1 MFNRKKWNGKVKHR
15 RPVSLR
21 AILLIPFVLQIAGA
35 VALTGYLSLRNGQQS
50 VNQVASRLRNEYSNR
65 INQHLESYLVSA
77 RHLSQM
83 NGTAMELGLLNPKD
97 LDGLGHLFWRQMQI
111 YDAGYINFVADD
123 DFVAAGR
130 FYPNSPITID
140 LMSPQKYGTKDVY
153 SYTTDQSGNRLRS
166 QTVVQNYDF
175 KRERWYQAT
184 VKASKPTWTLFQW
197 EVEPYY
203 LSLAASY
210 PVYDAKRN
218 LVGISWT
225 EQRLWEISQFLQRL
239 NVSSTG
245 GTFIIERNGLLIAS
259 STRDEPFAMVNGRPK
274 RLSAS
279 ESQDQLIRSTVN
291 YLQQYFAG
299 LDQIQTAEQVDF
311 QSNGERQFVQVTP
324 WQDVWGIDWLIVVVM
339 PESDFMGQIN
349 AYTRTTILLC
359 LGALALATLLGLYTS
374 RWIAKPLLQLNQVS
388 KAIAAGQLDQSVN
401 ESNRVGEIGELAKS
415 FNQMAQQLR
424 ASFGALEQANRELEQ
439 ANEELETR
447 VHARTEELF
456 SALQDLRR
464 TQAQLV
470 QTEKMSSLGQMI
482 AGIAHEINNPVNFIH
497 GNLNHA
503 RDYIRDLLA
512 AVQLYQKHY
521 PSPDAEIVQH
531 SEDVDLDF
539 LTGDLPKL
547 LDSMQEGTRRIREI
561 VLSLRNFSRLDEAE
575 KKHAD
580 IHAGID
586 STLLIL
592 QHRLKPRLDRP
603 GIEVI
608 KQYGQLPLVECY
620 PGPLNQVFMNIL
632 ANAIDALEPYLQFT
646 SSVSWP
652 ATITITTSTVQDQV
666 WICIADNG
674 MGMTEATRSKLFD
687 PFFTTKPVG
696 QGTGLGLSISYQIV
710 TEQHHGSLSCTS
722 APGEG
727 TEFVIAIPI
736 RQIPNLN

>member
-140 LMSPQKYGTKDVY
+140 LMSPRKYGTKDVY
-153 SYTTDQSGNRLRS
+153 SYTTDQVGNRLRS

-184 VKASKPTWTLFQW
+184 VKAGKPTWTLFQW

-259 STRDEPFAMVNGRPK
+259 STRDEPFAIVNGRPK

-291 YLQQYFAG
+291 YLQQHFAG
-299 LDQIQTAEQVDF
+299 LDQIQKAEQVDF

-359 LGALALATLLGLYTS
+359 LAALALATLLGLYTS

-580 IHAGID
+580 IHEGID

-592 QHRLKPRLDRP
+592 QHRLKPRLERP

-646 SSVSWP
+646 SSVSRP

-736 RQIPNLN
+736 RQLPNLN

>member
-140 LMSPQKYGTKDVY
+140 LMSPRKYGTKDVY
-153 SYTTDQSGNRLRS
+153 SYTTDQVGNRLRS

-184 VKASKPTWTLFQW
+184 VKAGKPTWTLFQW

-259 STRDEPFAMVNGRPK
+259 STRDEPFAIVNGRPK

-291 YLQQYFAG
+291 YLQQHFAG
-299 LDQIQTAEQVDF
+299 LDQIQKAEQVDF

-359 LGALALATLLGLYTS
+359 LAALVLATLLGLYTS

-539 LTGDLPKL
+539 LTGDLPNWTVRSFPP
-547 LDSMQEGTRRIREI
+547 DGRSRI
-561 VLSLRNFSRLDEAE
+561 
-575 KKHAD
+575 KKD
-580 IHAGID
+580 
-586 STLLIL
+586 
-592 QHRLKPRLDRP
+592 
-603 GIEVI
+603 
-608 KQYGQLPLVECY
+608 
-620 PGPLNQVFMNIL
+620 
-632 ANAIDALEPYLQFT
+632 
-646 SSVSWP
+646 
-652 ATITITTSTVQDQV
+652 
-666 WICIADNG
+666 
-674 MGMTEATRSKLFD
+674 
-687 PFFTTKPVG
+687 
-696 QGTGLGLSISYQIV
+696 
-710 TEQHHGSLSCTS
+710 
-722 APGEG
+722 
-727 TEFVIAIPI
+727 
-736 RQIPNLN
+736 

>member
-140 LMSPQKYGTKDVY
+140 LMSPRKYGTKDVY
-153 SYTTDQSGNRLRS
+153 SYTTDQVGNRLRS

-184 VKASKPTWTLFQW
+184 VKAGKPTWTLFQW

-291 YLQQYFAG
+291 YLQQHFAG
-299 LDQIQTAEQVDF
+299 LDQIQKAEQVDF

-580 IHAGID
+580 IHEGID

-592 QHRLKPRLDRP
+592 EHRLKPKLDRP

-620 PGPLNQVFMNIL
+620 PGPLNQVFMNIF
-632 ANAIDALEPYLQFT
+632 ANAIDALEPCLQFT
-646 SSVSWP
+646 SSVSRP
-652 ATITITTSTVQDQV
+652 ATLTITTSTVQDQV

-736 RQIPNLN
+736 RQLPNLN